1 MASLVQFVRKTWND
15 VFKDEE
21 KERKERER
29 KEEVIDDIRRFGYKM
44 EEKARAH
51 YLCAEYYGKWQ
62 RILIFPLLIAGGAL
76 AGYRELVDFKLL
88 LKSADIMIVIFIL
101 AVAVH
106 VIGLIYRGATDLC
119 EKHNKAETNFQ
130 SMVERTSS
138 LQKRACNCTE
148 SASSL
153 RDRFDKLLEAKGNSS
168 EIRPEE
174 WAMQKASKK

>member
-1 MASLVQFVRKTWND
+1 MACLVQFVRKTWND

-51 YLCAEYYGKWQ
+51 YLCAERYGKWQ
-62 RILIFPLLIAGGAL
+62 RILIFPLLIVGGAL
-76 AGYRELVDFKLL
+76 AGYRELVDVKLL
-88 LKSADIMIVIFIL
+88 KPAGIMIAISIL

-106 VIGLIYRGATDLC
+106 VIGLIYRGATDSY
-119 EKHNKAETNFQ
+119 EKHNKAETNCQ
-130 SMVERTSS
+130 SMAERASS
-138 LQKRACNCTE
+138 LRKRACNCTE
-148 SASSL
+148 SASSI
-153 RDRFDKLLEAKGNSS
+153 RDRFDKLLEANGNSS